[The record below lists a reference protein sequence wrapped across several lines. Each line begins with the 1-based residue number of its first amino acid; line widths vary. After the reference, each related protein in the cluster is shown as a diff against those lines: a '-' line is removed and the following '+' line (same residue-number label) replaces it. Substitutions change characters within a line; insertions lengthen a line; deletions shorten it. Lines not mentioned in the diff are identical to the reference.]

1 MPWVSSNKR
10 RESSELPLP
19 AGWEEARDYDGR
31 VFYIDHN
38 TRQTSWIDP
47 RDRITKPL
55 TFADCVGDELPLGWE
70 VVLDQQVGV
79 YYIDHINKTTQI
91 ENPRTQWR
99 GEQERML
106 KEYLVVAQEA
116 LSAKKEMYLVKQ
128 QRLEL
133 AQQEMMLLHQLAQDD
148 TRSLTSSHSGSS
160 SNAKYDP
167 DQIKAEVACR
177 RERLSRLKQELA
189 QVKQE
194 LHYKEMG
201 VETLQEIDRKMSSSQ
216 TSYKLDEAQA
226 IFNEL
231 RTIKK
236 AISSGEKERQDLIQS
251 LAKLTANFHSS
262 LSIGDSINEVAN
274 NNTTLGDSCHLQQY
288 CDTGCQTEMTG
299 EFGSQDL
306 SPLVDKERLTWQYE
320 ESKKRVSS
328 IQHQLAALDSESWCG
343 RAEVDRDSLQ
353 LLREKEALLQEITLL
368 GQQQQQQQEQ
378 QQPQYP
384 SPEVFL
390 QREEE
395 RRRLEE
401 EVQRG
406 RLLQSQGANQRI
418 LQQEKRNVLLRQL
431 EEATR
436 ISTYLHS
443 QLKSLSASNLTMSS
457 SSSRGSLA
465 SSRGSLASSR
475 GSLSSISFT
484 DIYGLPQYERPAD
497 ISLDPSS
504 TTDPHLR
511 YLLPLEATGRDCSSA
526 ALTTASG
533 LGMGM
538 GMGVG
543 VGVGMGMGV
552 GCGYGSDLLQGLGC
566 KAKRSLDTAPQSLAS
581 LSSRSSL
588 SSLSPP
594 SSPMDTPYHSAP
606 QDCPLAHMTEEYMEL
621 ASRGILESLR
631 LGHSQSQSQG
641 QSLQQQQHQVLP
653 MMPMAGTGE
662 VEVGGVGGGAGGVGV
677 GVGSVAAHLLE
688 VKAGQRDGA
697 GAQAVF
703 PPTGVTLRSNSSN
716 RSSRRARRA
725 SAGVSEEALA
735 TDSGVFEAWSR
746 RSEESEEI
754 LFGRESVTT
763 TEVPQIQL
771 GLRYDASSQ
780 CLVLHVLQMRNLH
793 KAAVKEGYR
802 VQVKVHVVPVDPSR
816 PCPYYCS
823 RVQEPRSPLSFNEGF
838 QVPLPSEGLALHS
851 LHVSVCAIGM
861 QAQEE
866 LLGSARVALADCE
879 NSTEMAVAW
888 HRIQLTGTKEAQRAS
903 DTISQNRRTGHSVEE
918 EEEEEAVEEEGGG
931 QRSEAQ
937 SRPKV
942 SGSSLVGRPSTQLE
956 EVERELELS
965 EEELERKEE
974 QGEAVSERS
983 WQAESVDSGCSNST
997 AFVAPCVEGLCAEG
1011 ICMAARGLIVRV
1023 DKSTNTEA
1031 VFPEPMRVR
1040 PKERGGR
1047 WGHASPFMRG
1057 SSIVRSQ
1064 TFSPGARSQYVCRL
1078 YRSDSDSSTL
1088 PKKSPFIR
1096 NTLQRRTL
1104 RYKQQQQS
1112 YCGSLAEPPSRTSL
1126 DLELDLQACR
1136 TRQRQLSE
1144 ELTTLRELKLRLEEA
1159 PPQARDAQMPA
1170 HAHEPPLWALRDERF
1185 KCLLRE
1191 AHRQAKQSRQE
1202 QRQEEAADRRLRK
1215 ASKEVLQLRGQSH
1228 KEPLPV
1234 QTFREKMA
1242 FFTRPR
1248 FNIPPLPADD
1258 V

>member
-99 GEQERML
+99 QEQERML

-116 LSAKKEMYLVKQ
+116 LNAKKEMYLVKQ

-133 AQQEMMLLHQLAQDD
+133 AQQEMLLLHQLSQDD
-148 TRSLTSSHSGSS
+148 TRSVTSSHSGSS

-167 DQIKAEVACR
+167 DQIKAEIACR

-194 LHYKEMG
+194 LQYKEMG

-226 IFNEL
+226 IFTEL
-231 RTIKK
+231 RSIKK

-262 LSIGDSINEVAN
+262 LSIGDSINEVSN
-274 NNTTLGDSCHLQQY
+274 NNASLGDSCHLQQY

-299 EFGSQDL
+299 ELGSQDL
-306 SPLVDKERLTWQYE
+306 SPLVDKERLNWQYE
-320 ESKKRVSS
+320 EAKKRVSS
-328 IQHQLAALDSESWCG
+328 IQHQLAQLDSESWCG

-368 GQQQQQQQEQ
+368 GQQQQH
-378 QQPQYP
+378 P
-384 SPEVFL
+384 PEAFL

-436 ISTYLHS
+436 ITTYLHS

-484 DIYGLPQYERPAD
+484 DIYGLPQYERAEGA
-497 ISLDPSS
+497 LEPS
-504 TTDPHLR
+504 DPHLR
-511 YLLPLEATGRDCSSA
+511 YLLPLEAAGRDCATA
-526 ALTTASG
+526 A
-533 LGMGM
+533 
-538 GMGVG
+538 
-543 VGVGMGMGV
+543 GVGM
-552 GCGYGSDLLQGLGC
+552 GCGYGSDLLSLG
-566 KAKRSLDTAPQSLAS
+566 KAKRSHDTPQSLAS

-606 QDCPLAHMTEEYMEL
+606 QDCPLTQMTDEYMEL

-631 LGHSQSQSQG
+631 G
-641 QSLQQQQHQVLP
+641 QCQAQHPSLLP
-653 MMPMAGTGE
+653 MGTAE
-662 VEVGGVGGGAGGVGV
+662 AEAAAGGG
-677 GVGSVAAHLLE
+677 GSVAAHLLE
-688 VKAGQRDGA
+688 VKGQRDA
-697 GAQAVF
+697 AAQGSFA
-703 PPTGVTLRSNSSN
+703 PTGVTLRCSN
-716 RSSRRARRA
+716 RNSRRARRA

-746 RSEESEEI
+746 SRSEESEEI
-754 LFGRESVTT
+754 LFSRDSVTT
-763 TEVPQIQL
+763 TEAPQIQL
-771 GLRYDASSQ
+771 GLLYDASSQ

-793 KAAVKEGYR
+793 KALVKEGYR
-802 VQVKVHVVPVDPSR
+802 VYVKVHVLPVDPSR
-816 PCPYYCS
+816 PCPYYCC
-823 RVQEPRSPLSFNEGF
+823 RPQEPRSPLSFNEGF
-838 QVPLPSEGLALHS
+838 HVPLAADSLVLHS
-851 LHVSVCAIGM
+851 LQLSVCAVGM

-866 LLGSARVALADCE
+866 LLGTARVVLADCE

-888 HRIQLTGTKEAQRAS
+888 HRIQLNGTKEIQRT
-903 DTISQNRRTGHSVEE
+903 DVVSQNRRTGHSVEE
-918 EEEEEAVEEEGGG
+918 EEEEEEEGE
-931 QRSEAQ
+931 RRAEEQ

-942 SGSSLVGRPSTQLE
+942 SGSSLVGRASTQLE
-956 EVERELELS
+956 EVERELDLS

-997 AFVAPCVEGLCAEG
+997 AFVTPCVEGLCAEG
-1011 ICMAARGLIVRV
+1011 ICMASGGRCRQPSDRGLVVRV
-1023 DKSTNTEA
+1023 DKATNTEV

-1057 SSIVRSQ
+1057 SAIVRSQ

-1096 NTLQRRTL
+1096 NTLERRTL
-1104 RYKQQQQS
+1104 RYKQQS
-1112 YCGSLAEPPSRTSL
+1112 YRSSLAEPPSRTSL

-1136 TRQRQLSE
+1136 TRQRQLTE
-1144 ELTTLRELKLRLEEA
+1144 ELSVLRELKLRLEE
-1159 PPQARDAQMPA
+1159 PQTRDTP
-1170 HAHEPPLWALRDERF
+1170 EPPLWALRDERF
-1185 KCLLRE
+1185 RCLLRE

-1215 ASKEVLQLRGQSH
+1215 ASKEVLQLRGQSQ